1 MSTQLEAWCGHLC
14 RIKANTGAIVRATHE
29 LDSPVVGELKC
40 GVNVRVW
47 ESGFSK
53 GKDGKTWT
61 GRCKVM
67 HPHEGWISAKTLH
80 LLPQGINGRPVPRAN
95 DLDANF
101 EMIPVKV
108 EKQEGPP
115 KTFVPASIKVVILR
129 LPEDEK
135 NGPTKF
141 NAGLA
146 HGQSTL
152 TTEREARTNNE
163 LYGWV
168 KDKHG
173 LKKQDEV
180 MTAMFQ
186 AYFSDEKFLGDRGVL
201 VAAAETAGL
210 SGDDARAPPC
220 PLSLCRL
227 LPT

>member
-14 RIKANTGAIVRATHE
+14 RIKANTGAIVRKTHE
-29 LDSPVVGELKC
+29 LDSEIVGELKC

-53 GKDGKTWT
+53 GKDGQTWV

-67 HPHEGWISAKTLH
+67 HPYEGWISAKTLH

-101 EMIPVKV
+101 ELIPAKV
-108 EKQEGPP
+108 EKPEGPP

-141 NAGLA
+141 NAGIA

-152 TTEREARTNNE
+152 TTDREARTNNE

-168 KDKHG
+168 KDKNGATWPQPEARLSFHG
-173 LKKQDEV
+173 FASRALPPGALEKQ
-180 MTAMFQ
+180 M
-186 AYFSDEKFLGDRGVL
+186 
-201 VAAAETAGL
+201 AA
-210 SGDDARAPPC
+210 S
-220 PLSLCRL
+220 
-227 LPT
+227 